1 MLFLTSNQ
9 HCQSTEGE
17 SKHWRQKTKQCEQ
30 RKMTNRHNIEQC
42 YLSRRS
48 YIALTS
54 DQLYRW
60 QPWPVTQ
67 PRASV
72 QSAACVVH
80 RRMYLAA
87 SNARS
92 LDEPASLPLRTA
104 ALRCRGAFSC
114 TQFTHKIST
123 IGDWQRL
130 EIQQEQPTFQQLKC
144 HNWRAWC
151 NNLISPRNFILRKTL
166 SKLSAKYWLYFS

>member
-80 RRMYLAA
+80 RRMYLAE

-92 LDEPASLPLRTA
+92 LDEPASVPLRTA

-114 TQFTHKIST
+114 TQFTHEINT
-123 IGDWQRL
+123 IG
-130 EIQQEQPTFQQLKC
+130 
-144 HNWRAWC
+144 NWRHLQKFSENNQPF
-151 NNLISPRNFILRKTL
+151 NNLNVIIHSRLSNESIFWISIRGFP
-166 SKLSAKYWLYFS
+166 S